1 MAVGVYMTV
10 FPSVEQHAD
19 ANAREMAVTDTM
31 SRAIESQV
39 WTESIVIVLHR
50 VALLHCI
57 AVLLYCDEWF
67 CRSPTRRSKC
77 CTTAV
82 CTVAVVAPHDSA
94 QLLRMLNSEP
104 GQYGQH

>member
-67 CRSPTRRSKC
+67 CRCPHPQRKVLHYRSVHCGSC
-77 CTTAV
+77 CTT
-82 CTVAVVAPHDSA
+82 
-94 QLLRMLNSEP
+94 
-104 GQYGQH
+104 